1 MKDKPKCDL
10 RQSVQKATQAVV
22 SQVSLR
28 AQQESSCGTIVSEK
42 KGSHP

>member
-22 SQVSLR
+22 SQVSLK
-28 AQQESSCGTIVSEK
+28 AQQEGLLWNNHE
-42 KGSHP
+42 